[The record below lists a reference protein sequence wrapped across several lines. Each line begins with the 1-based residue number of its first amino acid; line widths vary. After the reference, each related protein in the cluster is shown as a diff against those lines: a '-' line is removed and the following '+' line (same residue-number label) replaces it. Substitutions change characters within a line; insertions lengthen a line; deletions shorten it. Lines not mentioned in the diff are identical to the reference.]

1 MGLRAIP
8 TRETFFERIADDG
21 PLDSLHGALHKSL
34 DALQVIV
41 RRIQPLL
48 DASGT

>member
-34 DALQVIV
+34 HALQVIV

-48 DASGT
+48 DATGT